1 MENFISNGM
10 KKQIAGSIA
19 MHKKTLDNLEA
30 DGIDAIEAAAKMII
44 QSITAGGIIYICGNG
59 GSAADAQHIAA
70 EFIGRFLKERK
81 ALPAVALST
90 DTSIITAVA
99 NDYGFEDIF
108 ARQVEGL
115 VKKNDCL
122 WAISTSGSSPNV
134 VKAAELAKKHGAKVL
149 AFTGRKNSKLEKLAD
164 LCLCAEADKSFAVQ
178 EMHQVA
184 YHIICGLVEQ
194 HFAGEK

>member
-19 MHKKTLDNLEA
+19 MHKKMLDNLEV

>member
-30 DGIDAIEAAAKMII
+30 DGIDTIEAAAKMII